1 VVSAESR
8 ADSSRPDA
16 HTGMDA
22 LVEAHL
28 VVVPGTYRAALV
40 VSSTALMLGYRTRPV
55 FVPAARPNDPMAP
68 YRTRVMRRSRLF
80 GGASRLQLMCCAV
93 FVLRSSTRSRRWAAS
108 STWRWWTAPS
118 PRTRAHRCPVPGRP
132 TLTPS
137 RSPPVL

>member
-1 VVSAESR
+1 MVSAESR

-55 FVPAARPNDPMAP
+55 FVPAAR
-68 YRTRVMRRSRLF
+68 RTTRWRRI
-80 GGASRLQLMCCAV
+80 GHG
-93 FVLRSSTRSRRWAAS
+93 
-108 STWRWWTAPS
+108 
-118 PRTRAHRCPVPGRP
+118 
-132 TLTPS
+132 
-137 RSPPVL
+137 